1 MGAGVSRPA
10 PTPNE
15 QNLCDCCFYPFDG
28 SKVWHNG
35 GFAHARCAAEHERL
49 ILGDDAMPG
58 LLEHLDYLDDLQ
70 AFLGRLGSEAA
81 ALGIDRQQIVR
92 AIERVRG

>member
-58 LLEHLDYLDDLQ
+58 
-70 AFLGRLGSEAA
+70 REAA